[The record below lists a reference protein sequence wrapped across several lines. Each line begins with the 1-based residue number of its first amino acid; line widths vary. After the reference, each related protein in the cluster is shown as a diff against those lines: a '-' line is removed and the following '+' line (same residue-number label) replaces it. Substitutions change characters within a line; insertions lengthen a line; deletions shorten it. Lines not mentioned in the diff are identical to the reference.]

1 VDESMEEIQYYI
13 YGIVFSTDKEEVA
26 AAAEDRGAPGNIVQ
40 RLLVGCSGIRPS
52 CWLAL
57 ALTKPRKLTCA
68 HRFDPPTAPKSRP
81 QAVLSS
87 P

>member
-1 VDESMEEIQYYI
+1 MEEIQYYI

-57 ALTKPRKLTCA
+57 ALTKPRKSSSL
-68 HRFDPPTAPKSRP
+68 RSGKPTISVVAEAMAMP
-81 QAVLSS
+81 SS
-87 P
+87 A